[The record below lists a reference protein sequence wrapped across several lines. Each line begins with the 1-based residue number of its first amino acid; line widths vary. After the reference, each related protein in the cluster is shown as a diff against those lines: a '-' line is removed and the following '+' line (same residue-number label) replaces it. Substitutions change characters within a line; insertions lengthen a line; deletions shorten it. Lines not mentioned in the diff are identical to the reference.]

1 MDNRLSKVEK
11 YNFFNTLACVPFI
24 LLNKNTVIDLRNETS
39 VAGTID
45 EVDG

>member
-1 MDNRLSKVEK
+1 MHNLSKVEK
-11 YNFFNTLACVPFI
+11 HNVYNTLACIPFI
-24 LLNKNTVIDLRNETS
+24 LLNKNTVIDLRNQTS